1 MTENVTG
8 RRMRGLV
15 VGLLLVALAAGC
27 AQLREL
33 ITPSAPGVTGEW
45 AELLNA
51 IRAYERRIGF
61 VDTDN
66 FVDLSREHDAF
77 PVCGY
82 ASRLTLP
89 YSYQDPAITWL
100 DSATEVQCLSH
111 GPDVDVYFATVEAWG
126 EVATPA
132 TTAMITG
139 KLDRF
144 IYLVI
149 HEDCH
154 DQFELPYGIEEALCD
169 LITHKGMAV
178 FTEEKYGS
186 YAREDRAIRRYAE
199 TQSRL
204 TRATITQ
211 YEQLATIYARHE
223 RNEISSD
230 VLLRERAAFLKNAQK
245 SLVWTKGELN
255 NVSIANHMT
264 YSRHYPFLESVF
276 DALGRDL
283 ARTVAFFRY
292 VDKIKPS
299 SAAIMQRHRI
309 AGVKSVEYI
318 RAYEAEVVETIRKA
332 LADARQGIRSD
343 VLPAQ
348 AGSLKMSALRPPRN
362 GRAGSRRTS

>member
-1 MTENVTG
+1 MGGAGKNVNGG
-8 RRMRGLV
+8 RIFRLV
-15 VGLLLVALAAGC
+15 VVLLLVALAAGC

-33 ITPSAPGVTGEW
+33 ITPAPGVTGEW
-45 AELLNA
+45 VELLKE

-61 VDTDN
+61 ADTDN
-66 FVDLSREHDAF
+66 FIDLSREHDTF

-89 YSYQDPAITWL
+89 YSYQDPAIKWL
-100 DSATEVQCLSH
+100 DSATEVQCLSY
-111 GPDVDVYFATVEAWG
+111 GPGADVYFTTVEAWG

-169 LITHKGMAV
+169 LIAHKGMAA
-178 FTEEKYGS
+178 FAKGKYGS
-186 YAREDRAIRRYAE
+186 YAREDRAVRRYSE

-204 TRATITQ
+204 ARATIAQ
-211 YEQLATIYARHE
+211 YERLAGIYARYE

-230 VLLRERAAFLKNAQK
+230 ALLRERAAFFRKALRPLAW
-245 SLVWTKGELN
+245 SKGELN
-255 NVSIANHMT
+255 NVSLATHMT

-283 ARTVAFFRY
+283 ARTVAFFRH
-292 VDKIKPS
+292 VDKIKPTRV
-299 SAAIMQRHRI
+299 AVMQRHRI
-309 AGVKSVEYI
+309 AEENSMEFI
-318 RAYEAEVVETIRKA
+318 RAYEAAVVETIRRGQTTKP
-332 LADARQGIRSD
+332 LNHR
-343 VLPAQ
+343 
-348 AGSLKMSALRPPRN
+348 
-362 GRAGSRRTS
+362 

>member
-1 MTENVTG
+1 MGGAGKNVNGG
-8 RRMRGLV
+8 RIFRLV
-15 VGLLLVALAAGC
+15 VVLLLVALAAGC

-33 ITPSAPGVTGEW
+33 ITPAPGVTGEW
-45 AELLNA
+45 VELLKE

-61 VDTDN
+61 ADTDN
-66 FVDLSREHDAF
+66 FIGLSREHDTF

-89 YSYQDPAITWL
+89 YSYQDPAIKWL
-100 DSATEVQCLSH
+100 DSATEVQCLSY
-111 GPDVDVYFATVEAWG
+111 GPGADVYFTTVEAWG

-169 LITHKGMAV
+169 LITHKGMAA
-178 FTEEKYGS
+178 FAKGKYGS
-186 YAREDRAIRRYAE
+186 YAREDRAVRRYSE

-204 TRATITQ
+204 ARATIAQ
-211 YEQLATIYARHE
+211 YERLAGLYARYE

-230 VLLRERAAFLKNAQK
+230 ALLRERAAFFRKALRPLAW
-245 SLVWTKGELN
+245 SKGELN
-255 NVSIANHMT
+255 NVSLATHMT

-283 ARTVAFFRY
+283 ARTVAFFRH
-292 VDKIKPS
+292 VDKIKPTRV
-299 SAAIMQRHRI
+299 AVMQRHRI
-309 AGVKSVEYI
+309 AEENSMEFI
-318 RAYEAEVVETIRKA
+318 RAYEAAVVETIRRGQTTKP
-332 LADARQGIRSD
+332 LSHR
-343 VLPAQ
+343 
-348 AGSLKMSALRPPRN
+348 
-362 GRAGSRRTS
+362 